1 MQKSKLLEK
10 YPDLENLF
18 VSVVAEVDIQPIKGE
33 LEHYRFFYTKQQ
45 IPKDVFVASSS
56 TYLDNA
62 TYIGVIVAGIIG
74 FLIFTWVCTKK
85 IFPMLARLKNRLLV
99 EEEAG

>member
-1 MQKSKLLEK
+1 MKKLILVSK

-18 VSVVAEVDIQPIKGE
+18 VSVVAEVDVQPIKGE
-33 LEHYRFFYTKQQ
+33 EEHYRFFYTKQQ
-45 IPKDVFVASSS
+45 IPKDVFAVNSNA
-56 TYLDNA
+56 YLENA
-62 TYIGVIVAGIIG
+62 TYIGVIVAGIVG

-99 EEEAG
+99 E